1 MIVNIRIFAGRNSE
15 RQSGWKTMFLQK
27 QAQLRKYLALE
38 SVMKMI
44 VKTKKMKVAMMLMGG
59 GQYSQVLKIAS

>member
-1 MIVNIRIFAGRNSE
+1 
-15 RQSGWKTMFLQK
+15 MFLQK

-44 VKTKKMKVAMMLMGG
+44 VMTKKMKVAMMLKGG
-59 GQYSQVLKIAS
+59 EQYSQVLKIAS